1 MSIINADKIV
11 VNDLTVE
18 TINGVSIDCFKIENN
33 CKQYCNEC
41 QPLFD
46 SELTQNLD
54 TAVQTNFVTL
64 VPQEESPI
72 SVGMDGIWLT
82 ADGELK
88 FNDYTIALKNDT
100 NTTYLSINEGT
111 NSSYD
116 SSNDENDKN
125 IAIPELYKQSHF
137 CSNLNNNDTVV
148 SSIGLEDCSLHAPN
162 FINNDTTE
170 FIFSNNDNIVT
181 LDTGSGLFNIVG
193 LNIETNNLSHLK
205 FGMDSSSNDEL
216 YLNMCDINANNIE
229 LKIDPNTND
238 ASLSINDNIGD
249 EVHISCHSGNG
260 SILKIADRSQNQ
272 LIYLADGTN
281 NSQFSITNANMDVFQ
296 VNLYNDGNAETTET
310 PSVVIAR
317 GSISEDVHRGNLT
330 KITSETFE
338 LFGNT
343 NGETNNEP
351 SILLNNG
358 TDVFDEPIILVK
370 NVDTNDSTILSPNS
384 ISVNSDS
391 YGFISLSNDNEE
403 MSITVTDNTNNLV
416 IYPQYIQLPTL
427 DKFPKNV
434 SVGAICC
441 KSMRDNVEQT
451 HLWWFN
457 GKNWIMFA

>member
-18 TINGVSIDCFKIENN
+18 TINGVSIDCFKIENK

-116 SSNDENDKN
+116 RSDDKN
-125 IAIPELYKQSHF
+125 TAISELYKQPH
-137 CSNLNNNDTVV
+137 LNNNDTVV
-148 SSIGLEDCSLHAPN
+148 SSIGLDDCSLHAPT

-170 FIFSNNDNIVT
+170 IIVSNNDNIVT
-181 LDTGSGLFNIVG
+181 LDTGSGLFDIVG

-229 LKIDPNTND
+229 LKIDPNTHD
-238 ASLSINDNIGD
+238 VSLSINDNMGD
-249 EVHISCHSGNG
+249 EAHISCNSGNG
-260 SILKIADRSQNQ
+260 ATLKIADRSQNQ

-281 NSQFSITNANMDVFQ
+281 NAEFSITNANMDAFQ
-296 VNLYNDGNAETTET
+296 VNLYNDDTAET

-317 GSISEDVHRGNLT
+317 GTISEHVHSGNRT
-330 KITSETFE
+330 KITSETLE

-358 TDVFDEPIILVK
+358 IDVFDEPIILVK

-391 YGFISLSNDNEE
+391 YGFISLSNDNEQ
-403 MSITVTDNTNNLV
+403 MSITVTDNTNHLV
-416 IYPQYIQLPTL
+416 LYPQYIQLPTL

-441 KSMRDNVEQT
+441 KSMRDNAEQT